1 MIPAA
6 RAASERLKAA
16 FRDEKHMHAKVEN
29 TQDDEQAKGMVCKF
43 CQKNVSLPCWVSL
56 ISIEDSQKEFFVCDD
71 CDRLHHSLPFPEK
84 MVKIEAPMV
93 HAMLHVKD
101 DKHVEIQDDDQLVR
115 VEKRLSG
122 VKSNVEERMNN
133 LEQHLSTRT
142 IALESIITGQVQEK
156 IQEHFIAADARS
168 QVVQHRLEALE
179 GRFDSLERLLQEL
192 LNRTNST

>member
-1 MIPAA
+1 MSTEEP
-6 RAASERLKAA
+6 
-16 FRDEKHMHAKVEN
+16 
-29 TQDDEQAKGMVCKF
+29 
-43 CQKNVSLPCWVSL
+43 
-56 ISIEDSQKEFFVCDD
+56 QKEFFVCDD
-71 CDRLHHSLPFPEK
+71 CDRLHHSPPLPEK
-84 MVKIEAPMV
+84 LVRIQAPMV
-93 HAMLHVKD
+93 HAMLRIKD
-101 DKHVEIQDDDQLVR
+101 DKHVDIPDDDQLVR

-168 QVVQHRLEALE
+168 QVVQNRLEALE
-179 GRFDSLERLLQEL
+179 GRFESLERLLQEL